1 VTAITFWRFFEH
13 YAQTV
18 FGPLSDGQGLS
29 DNSGKGELVM
39 KATLL
44 MLCALALS
52 GCTILTKITA
62 LDDAKKAKECFAD
75 AKATPE
81 GQLVHQRIW
90 SFDGANTAD
99 KLTDAKPLTPDERKA
114 LIQYKNR
121 LEPCRKNVV
130 SDAPYQELFQRQD
143 QIFDKLGSGEMP
155 VGLANKLS
163 IESNGQFQ
171 LAVSKDHADAVSA
184 EEAQQQRDA
193 EAMLQASASQS
204 RVKKPNC
211 SWAGNNL
218 NCTTI
223 H

>member
-1 VTAITFWRFFEH
+1 MAGAE
-13 YAQTV
+13 
-18 FGPLSDGQGLS
+18 GLA
-29 DNSGKGELVM
+29 M

-44 MLCALALS
+44 LLCALAL
-52 GCTILTKITA
+52 GDCTILTKITTQQ
-62 LDDAKKAKECFAD
+62 DAKKAKECFAD

-81 GQLVHQRIW
+81 GQLVHKRIW
-90 SFDGANTAD
+90 SFDGTDTAD
-99 KLTDAKPLTPDERKA
+99 KLTDPNPLTPDERNT

-121 LEPCRKNVV
+121 LEPCRQNVV
-130 SDAPYQELFQRQD
+130 SDAPYWHELFLRQD
-143 QIFDKLGSGEMP
+143 QIVDKLASGEMP

-171 LAVSKDHADAVSA
+171 LAAASKDHADAVGA
-184 EEAQQQRDA
+184 EEAQQQRAA

-204 RVKKPNC
+204 RVKKANC

-218 NCTTI
+218 NCTSM